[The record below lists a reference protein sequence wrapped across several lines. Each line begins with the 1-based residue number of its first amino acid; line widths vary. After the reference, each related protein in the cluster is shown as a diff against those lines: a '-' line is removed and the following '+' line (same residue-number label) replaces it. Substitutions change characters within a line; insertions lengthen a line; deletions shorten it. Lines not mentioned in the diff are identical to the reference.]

1 MQTKKKDAQNAKFSD
16 ISLHLGT
23 NGTPSTC
30 NCSWNP
36 YLLYE
41 QTVMLK
47 MIMLQHEIV
56 KVVNIIFWSS
66 TRRITGC
73 VALWI
78 NLGYRMKVAA
88 SSKKT
93 DACLS
98 DYTPSDLTQV
108 SLNNDYV

>member
-1 MQTKKKDAQNAKFSD
+1 
-16 ISLHLGT
+16 
-23 NGTPSTC
+23 
-30 NCSWNP
+30 
-36 YLLYE
+36 
-41 QTVMLK
+41 MLK

-66 TRRITGC
+66 RMTGC

-93 DACLS
+93 DTCVS
-98 DYTPSDLTQV
+98 DNAPSDLTQ
-108 SLNNDYV
+108 LNLHDDDLWQFNVEYDLL